1 MAGQTLKSKLLRIIV
16 TTMLAVG
23 SVSLSVVGWTSYE
36 MERDRLAEIE
46 RQIRASI
53 SSEAA
58 RLAASHALAL
68 KGLVT
73 DNAFGDVRQLVTD
86 AVRLDSDVVYGLFVG
101 NNGKVWVYT
110 SPRHPNVDV
119 GRQGAVPSEIPE
131 LELAGRSQNGAS
143 FAHRIIH
150 AFGEELEEY
159 SAPVVGDD
167 GERLGTV
174 VYGFSNQRTRQ
185 AVAAAEEGSRR
196 ALARALTASGAIAV
210 LSLLVGIMWV
220 LASAARITR
229 PVTELT
235 DAAHQISAGK
245 RGIRVAIS
253 SGDEIET
260 LAAAFN
266 QMLEAN
272 EDAMRKLEITTEQA
286 LAADRM
292 KSEFLANTSHEIR
305 TPMNGVLGMVQ
316 LIQAMPLDGKLRR
329 YVETIGASANALL
342 TTINDILDFS
352 KIEAGKLS
360 IVKVP
365 FDPANVALEV
375 AELLASRARDKR
387 TELVYRARPEL
398 PAIVL
403 GDPDRFRQILNN
415 LVGNA
420 VKFTDGGEVY
430 IDVGV
435 ASHDEQSI
443 VLQVVIR
450 DTGIGIEPKHL
461 PKLYQAFSQADGT
474 RIRRYGGTGLG
485 LVICK
490 RLVNMMGGEIHVE
503 SQVGRGSTFTFTAR
517 FGIAEPGQSL
527 RNERNRA
534 AILCQRVLLLE
545 PQQRWCE
552 IIDEHLVAWELE
564 VVKSPSSSDA
574 LESLKRAVVQGA
586 PFHAAILS
594 ADTEDMPIATLVRS
608 IRADPLLEALQLIVV
623 ATPSPGVLAEL
634 EGEVFN
640 EVHKPIRFSDL
651 YNCLVGKMSSSTRH
665 AAARKSN
672 RPPPATGRRILV
684 VDDNDI
690 NRFVAVEELA
700 QRGYATDEAT
710 NGQEAVEKFE
720 AGDYLCILMDCQMPV
735 MDGCDAASAIRRFE
749 GEQGRTRTPIIALTA
764 HALIG
769 ERERVLAAG
778 MDDFLSKPFRSSSLE
793 RILQHHT
800 RPQPESAPA
809 TPALLDL
816 DPSASRSEKL
826 IGLFLDRLPAQLDL
840 LRAALESQSTAEVR
854 ALAHKIKGS
863 CLALAAERMSKTAER
878 IQHHAEQNELPVAM
892 ARFSD
897 LEREFASVTQL
908 LRQELSQRRPS
919 AVETR
924 SQRG

>member
-1 MAGQTLKSKLLRIIV
+1 MAGKTLKSKLLRIIV

-23 SVSLSVVGWTSYE
+23 SVSLSVIGWTSYE
-36 MERDRLAEIE
+36 MERDRLTEIE

-68 KGLVT
+68 KGLVA
-73 DNAFGDVRQLVTD
+73 DNAFGDVKQLVTD

-110 SPRHPNVDV
+110 SPRQLVNV
-119 GRQGAVPSEIPE
+119 GREGAVPSEIPE
-131 LELAGRSQNGAS
+131 LELGGQHQKGAS
-143 FAHRIIH
+143 FAQRTIH

-159 SAPVVGDD
+159 SAPVMGDD

-174 VYGFSNQRTRQ
+174 VYGFSNQRTRE

-196 ALARALTASGAIAV
+196 ALARALTASVGIGV

-220 LASAARITR
+220 LSSAARITR

-235 DAAHQISAGK
+235 DAAHQISSGK

-352 KIEAGKLS
+352 KMEAGKFS

-387 TELVYRARPEL
+387 IELVYRAQPEL
-398 PAIVL
+398 PAMVL
-403 GDPDRFRQILNN
+403 GDPDRFRQVLNN

-420 VKFTDGGEVY
+420 VKFTDGGEVFV
-430 IDVGV
+430 DVGV
-435 ASHDEQSI
+435 VSRDEQSI
-443 VLQVVIR
+443 VLQVAVR
-450 DTGIGIEPKHL
+450 DTGIGIDPKDL

-474 RIRRYGGTGLG
+474 RVRRYGGTGLG

-503 SQVGRGSTFTFTAR
+503 SQVGRGSTFTFTAS
-517 FGIAEPGQSL
+517 FGVAEPGQSL
-527 RNERNRA
+527 RSERNRA
-534 AILCQRVLLLE
+534 AIRQQRVLLFE

-552 IIDEHLVAWELE
+552 IIDEHLVAWELD
-564 VVKSPSSSDA
+564 VVKSPSSSHA
-574 LESLKRAVVQGA
+574 LESLKRAAAQNT

-594 ADTEDMPIATLVRS
+594 ADAEDMPIVTLVRS
-608 IRADPLLEALQLIVV
+608 IRADPLLQDLRLVVV

-651 YNCLVGKMSSSTRH
+651 YNCLVGAMSSVTRH
-665 AAARKSN
+665 AAARKSS
-672 RPPPATGRRILV
+672 RPPPAPGRRILV

-700 QRGYATDEAT
+700 QRGYATDEAA
-710 NGQEAVEKFE
+710 NGQEAFEKFK
-720 AGDYLCILMDCQMPV
+720 AGEYLCILMDCQMPV

-749 GEQGRTRTPIIALTA
+749 GEHGRTRTPIIALTA

-793 RILQHHT
+793 RILLQHT
-800 RPQPESAPA
+800 RPEPEAAPA
-809 TPALLDL
+809 APALLDL
-816 DPSASRSEKL
+816 DPQATRSEKL
-826 IGLFLDRLPAQLDL
+826 IGLFLDRLPSQLDL
-840 LRAALESQSTAEVR
+840 LRAALESQSTADAR

-863 CLALAAERMSKTAER
+863 CLALAALRMSNTAER
-878 IQHHAEQNELPVAM
+878 IQRHVEQTELPAAM
-892 ARFSD
+892 ERFRD
-897 LEREFASVTQL
+897 LENEYACVAKL
-908 LRQELSQRRPS
+908 LNQELSQRRPS
-919 AVETR
+919 TVETR
-924 SQRG
+924 LQRG